1 MTSEELRLLPNSNC
15 LAYDHNMTKRTQ
27 VVLASA
33 LLVAGMGF
41 AGVAVMGGTTLS
53 AASVGQ
59 AGIDLTK
66 YFLWGGVG
74 LLVISALL
82 YLRASAE

>member
-1 MTSEELRLLPNSNC
+1 
-15 LAYDHNMTKRTQ
+15 MTKRSQ
-27 VVLASA
+27 VVMASA
-33 LLVAGMGF
+33 LLVVGISFFVINIAGG
-41 AGVAVMGGTTLS
+41 ASLS

>member
-1 MTSEELRLLPNSNC
+1 MS
-15 LAYDHNMTKRTQ
+15 KRTQ

-33 LLVAGMGF
+33 SMVVGLAFFTITFV
-41 AGVAVMGGTTLS
+41 GGPDLK

-82 YLRASAE
+82 YIRASAD

>member
-1 MTSEELRLLPNSNC
+1 MKELSEAQLTIFCYTTIE
-15 LAYDHNMTKRTQ
+15 MTKRSQ
-27 VVLASA
+27 VVMASA
-33 LLVAGMGF
+33 LLVVGISFFVINVAGG
-41 AGVAVMGGTTLS
+41 APLS

-82 YLRASAE
+82 YIRASAE

>member
-1 MTSEELRLLPNSNC
+1 MSRRS
-15 LAYDHNMTKRTQ
+15 Q

-33 LLVAGMGF
+33 MLVIGVGFFAINLAGG
-41 AGVAVMGGTTLS
+41 LN
-53 AASVGQ
+53 AASFGQ
-59 AGIDLTK
+59 AGTDITK

-82 YLRASAE
+82 YIRASAE

>member
-1 MTSEELRLLPNSNC
+1 MSRRS
-15 LAYDHNMTKRTQ
+15 Q

-33 LLVAGMGF
+33 MLVTGISF
-41 AGVAVMGGTTLS
+41 AVISGTGGSELS

-82 YLRASAE
+82 YIRASAD

>member
-1 MTSEELRLLPNSNC
+1 MTRKS
-15 LAYDHNMTKRTQ
+15 Q

-33 LLVAGMGF
+33 MLVVGISFLVINIAGG
-41 AGVAVMGGTTLS
+41 ASLS

-66 YFLWGGVG
+66 YFLWGGLG

-82 YLRASAE
+82 YIRASAD